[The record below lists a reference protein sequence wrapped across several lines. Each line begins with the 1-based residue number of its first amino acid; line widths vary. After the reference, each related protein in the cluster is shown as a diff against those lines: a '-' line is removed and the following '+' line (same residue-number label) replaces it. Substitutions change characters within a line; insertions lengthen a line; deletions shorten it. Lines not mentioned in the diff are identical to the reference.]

1 MICVCLAS
9 CMLGQAALLFLFMA
23 LWTLI
28 LALLRNRMEALSLTP
43 PHVHPRS
50 WGSHS
55 SSKGRKDGAGLCSHI
70 LLTAY
75 RVSLSLQ
82 SGTQGDQGPLRA
94 SAFTTTGS
102 ASGLFLSGAFHVLRA
117 GL

>member
-1 MICVCLAS
+1 M
-9 CMLGQAALLFLFMA
+9 
-23 LWTLI
+23 
-28 LALLRNRMEALSLTP
+28 
-43 PHVHPRS
+43 
-50 WGSHS
+50 
-55 SSKGRKDGAGLCSHI
+55 LCSHI

-82 SGTQGDQGPLRA
+82 SGTQGDQGRLRA